1 MRTALLLLTAWFIAG
16 CGNTPAHADAIE
28 AKTLLRTQVAWDQ
41 TPYTTYPS
49 GRPELSLMKI
59 RIPARTTM
67 DWHCHLAPNAGYLLA
82 GQIEVENAAGIRV
95 MLNAGDALAEIVGG
109 LHRGRTAEAPAEILV
124 FYASATGIAPFT
136 PAEQCPQRVPKQG
149 MATPAAG

>member
-67 DWHCHLAPNAGYLLA
+67 DWHCHLAPMPATCSLDRSKSRTLLA
-82 GQIEVENAAGIRV
+82 YG
-95 MLNAGDALAEIVGG
+95 
-109 LHRGRTAEAPAEILV
+109 
-124 FYASATGIAPFT
+124 
-136 PAEQCPQRVPKQG
+136 
-149 MATPAAG
+149 